1 MDRKLIREKNDI
13 GYISMA
19 KISLLVMLCKL
30 QISSVLMQNI
40 FPRNNYEKKLQVKEK
55 NCEFYGKKYITINK
69 FN

>member
-1 MDRKLIREKNDI
+1 
-13 GYISMA
+13 MA

-55 NCEFYGKKYITINK
+55 TVSSMARNI
-69 FN
+69 